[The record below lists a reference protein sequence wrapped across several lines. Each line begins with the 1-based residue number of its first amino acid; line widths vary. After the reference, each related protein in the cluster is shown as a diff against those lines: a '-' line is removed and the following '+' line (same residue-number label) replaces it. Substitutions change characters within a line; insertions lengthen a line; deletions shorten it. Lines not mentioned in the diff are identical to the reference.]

1 MNCLMPELQIG
12 RAVDACV
19 AAKARF
25 RVKVFIEDLIPR
37 QELSNATDR
46 ENQRYHR
53 HPHTEL
59 H

>member
-1 MNCLMPELQIG
+1 MPELQIG
-12 RAVDACV
+12 RAVDACI
-19 AAKARF
+19 AAMARF

-37 QELSNATDR
+37 QELSNVTDR

-53 HPHTEL
+53 HPHTEP